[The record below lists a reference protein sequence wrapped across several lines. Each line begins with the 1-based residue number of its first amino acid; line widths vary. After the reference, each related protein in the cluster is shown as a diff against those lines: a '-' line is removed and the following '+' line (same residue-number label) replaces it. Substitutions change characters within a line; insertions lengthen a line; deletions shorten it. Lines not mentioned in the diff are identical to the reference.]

1 MADEPDKPIGSK
13 ICVTLFR
20 LAVLKLKLLEI
31 SARLRGRELSPYERQ
46 DIKAEL
52 DKIERE
58 QLHSQMTSERRESC
72 LKGVPADVILAPEQ
86 RFERGGPVE
95 WEPGMKNCSYGQ
107 FESKRS
113 RH

>member
-1 MADEPDKPIGSK
+1 MRN
-13 ICVTLFR
+13 VL
-20 LAVLKLKLLEI
+20 LAVLKLKLQDI
-31 SARLRGRELSPYERQ
+31 NARLRGRELSPCERQ

-52 DKIERE
+52 DQIERD
-58 QLHSQMTSERRESC
+58 LSGSQTVGARRESC
-72 LKGVPADVILAPEQ
+72 LKGMPADVILAPEQ

-107 FESKRS
+107 FESKRN